1 MLATP
6 CEAALLRA
14 HAQLRPIAPAPS
26 SSPQRSEKAL
36 GGASATA
43 PPSSGSSTPA
53 AVSGSGG
60 GGGGESCLCV
70 HWVAVFQALRARR
83 VNRRPRRRW
92 PRELEPQRRA
102 RDPARPTHT
111 WGSVGAAV
119 VAVAGPRE
127 PGVVSA
133 PLPLIYVG
141 CLD

>member
-60 GGGGESCLCV
+60 GGGGESCLRV
-70 HWVAVFQALRARR
+70 HWVAVFQALRAGASIGGSSGGARASWSR
-83 VNRRPRRRW
+83 NAALATQHAQRTHGVAWEPPWSLW
-92 PRELEPQRRA
+92 PGLGSRA
-102 RDPARPTHT
+102 
-111 WGSVGAAV
+111 W
-119 VAVAGPRE
+119 
-127 PGVVSA
+127 
-133 PLPLIYVG
+133 
-141 CLD
+141 